1 MGASGDFFIAIS
13 KEALFLVL
21 ILTAPPVLAALVVGL
36 VISILQATTQIQEQT
51 LTFVPK
57 LVTVIAI
64 LAFMGAQMMEQLI
77 TFTGKLFERFPFVV
91 Q

>member
-1 MGASGDFFIAIS
+1 MPNAEFFIGIS
-13 KEALFLVL
+13 KEALFLTL
-21 ILTAPPVLAALVVGL
+21 ILTAPPVLAAMVVGL

-57 LVTVIAI
+57 LVTVIMA
-64 LAFMGAQMMEQLI
+64 LAFLGPQMLEQLV
-77 TFTGKLFERFPFVV
+77 TFASRLLTRFPYAV

>member
-1 MGASGDFFIAIS
+1 MPSAEVFIGMA

-21 ILTAPPVLAALVVGL
+21 ILTAPPVFAAMIVGL
-36 VISILQATTQIQEQT
+36 VISVLQATTQIQEQT

-57 LVTVIAI
+57 LITIILV
-64 LAFMGAQMMEQLI
+64 LAFMGSQMMEQMV
-77 TFTGKLFERFPFVV
+77 TFAHKLLSSFPYVV

>member
-1 MGASGDFFIAIS
+1 MPSADLFIAMA

-57 LVTVIAI
+57 LVTVLAV
-64 LAFMGAQMMEQLI
+64 LAFMGAQMLEQLI
-77 TFTGKLFERFPFVV
+77 TFTSKLFERFPFVV

>member
-1 MGASGDFFIAIS
+1 MHNAEFFISLS
-13 KEALFLVL
+13 KETLFLVL
-21 ILTAPPVLAALVVGL
+21 ILTAPPVFAALIVGL
-36 VISILQATTQIQEQT
+36 IISIVQATTQIQEQT

-57 LVTVIAI
+57 LLTVMAV

-77 TFTGKLFERFPFVV
+77 TFTSKLLERFPFIV